1 MHPIL
6 ARGSRLALYLAVWI
20 FLGLLLSALLA
31 GPGGLA
37 AAQALAIAVPL
48 ALAYAFFCLSAWYV
62 ARSTPIGPTGPVRL
76 IATAL
81 TSSMISSA
89 LWLVVARGWLEVFT
103 RGSELAPAG
112 VFLALRPLVF
122 GFGVLLYLLSLAIS
136 YLLAAFELSR
146 EAERRG
152 LEAQVH
158 AREAELRSLRAQIDP
173 HFLFNSLHSI
183 SALTTADPPAARRMC
198 VLLGDFFRDSLA
210 LGSKDR
216 ITIARELQLAER
228 FLEIEQV
235 RFGDRLRVS
244 VSVPE
249 DKGWL
254 VPPLLL
260 QPLVEN
266 AVTHGVAHVLE
277 GGLITIETA
286 VADTRLKIVVAN
298 PCDADRPRRTG
309 TGLGLSN
316 VRARLSAVYGDD
328 AAVRSTEA
336 DGLWR
341 VELTL
346 PAERSHVEQFARGVT
361 PETERAWASVAAR
374 REKSATHLGKV
385 ERS

>member
-6 ARGSRLALYLAVWI
+6 ARASRLGLYLAVWTFI
-20 FLGLLLSALLA
+20 GLLLAA
-31 GPGGLA
+31 FLA
-37 AAQALAIAVPL
+37 AAGGLTTFEALAIALPI

-62 ARSTPIGPTGPVRL
+62 ARSTPIAPTGPVRL
-76 IATAL
+76 IVTAL
-81 TSSMISSA
+81 TSSVISSA
-89 LWLVVARGWLEVFT
+89 IWLVVARGWLEIFT
-103 RGSELAPAG
+103 RGSEITSAR
-112 VFLALRPLVF
+112 VFLAVRPLIF

-136 YLLAAFELSR
+136 YLLAAFEMSR
-146 EAERRG
+146 QAERRG

-183 SALTTADPPAARRMC
+183 SALTTADPAAARRMC

-210 LGSKDR
+210 LGSEDR
-216 ITIARELQLAER
+216 ITLARELKLAAR

-244 VSVPE
+244 VEVPSE
-249 DKGWL
+249 GAVL

-266 AVTHGVAHVLE
+266 AVTHGVAHVLD
-277 GGLITIETA
+277 GGLISIRTSVAET
-286 VADTRLKIVVAN
+286 TLKIVVEN

-309 TGLGLSN
+309 TGVGLAN
-316 VRARLSAVYGDD
+316 VRARLFAVYGDV
-328 AAVRSTEA
+328 ARVVSTEA
-336 DGLWR
+336 DEMWR

-346 PAERSHVEQFARGVT
+346 P
-361 PETERAWASVAAR
+361 
-374 REKSATHLGKV
+374 V
-385 ERS
+385 ERSA

>member
-6 ARGSRLALYLAVWI
+6 ARGSRLALYLSVWI
-20 FLGLLLSALLA
+20 IIGVLLAALLA

-37 AAQALAIAVPL
+37 AAQALAIALPI
-48 ALAYAFFCLSAWYV
+48 ALTYAFFCLSAWYV
-62 ARSTPIGPTGPVRL
+62 ARSTPIGPTGPIRL
-76 IATAL
+76 AVTAI
-81 TSSMISSA
+81 TSSVISSA
-89 LWLVVARGWLEVFT
+89 AWLAVARGWLEIFT
-103 RGSELAPAG
+103 RGSELASG
-112 VFLALRPLVF
+112 RVFLAVRPLIF

-136 YLLAAFELSR
+136 YLLAAFERSR

-210 LGSKDR
+210 LGSEDR
-216 ITIARELQLAER
+216 ITLARELQLAER

-244 VSVPE
+244 VEVPV
-249 DKGWL
+249 DGTVL
-254 VPPLLL
+254 IPPLLL

-266 AVTHGVAHVLE
+266 AVTHGVAQMLD
-277 GGLITIETA
+277 GGLIAIRTSVT
-286 VADTRLKIVVAN
+286 DTRLRIVVEN
-298 PCDADRPRRTG
+298 PCDRDRPRRTG
-309 TGLGLSN
+309 TGVGLSN
-316 VRARLSAVYGDD
+316 VRSRLIAVYGDD
-328 AAVRSTEA
+328 ALVSSTEA
-336 DGLWR
+336 DGIWR

-346 PAERSHVEQFARGVT
+346 PAERAPAGDRHVSGGIGAE
-361 PETERAWASVAAR
+361 
-374 REKSATHLGKV
+374 L
-385 ERS
+385 RS

>member
-20 FLGLLLSALLA
+20 FLGLLLAALLA

-37 AAQALAIAVPL
+37 AAQALAISLPL

-62 ARSTPIGPTGPVRL
+62 ARSTPIGSTGPVRL

-81 TSSMISSA
+81 TSSIISSA
-89 LWLVVARGWLEVFT
+89 VWLVIARGWLELFT

-112 VFLALRPLVF
+112 VFLVVRPLIF

-136 YLLAAFELSR
+136 YLLAAFELSAQ
-146 EAERRG
+146 AERRG

-210 LGSKDR
+210 LGAEDR

-228 FLEIEQV
+228 FLEIERV

-244 VSVPE
+244 VTVPE
-249 DKGWL
+249 DGGWL

-277 GGLITIETA
+277 GGLVAIETS
-286 VADTRLKIVVAN
+286 VADARLRIVVAN

-328 AAVRSTEA
+328 AGVRSSEA
-336 DGLWR
+336 HGLWR

-346 PAERSHVEQFARGVT
+346 PAERSQVEQSVRG
-361 PETERAWASVAAR
+361 PKPSSERAWAAGSAHS
-374 REKSATHLGKV
+374 EKNVTDMAK
-385 ERS
+385 RS